1 MITFRQLSKS
11 LMTVERSFMP
21 DEPQPDIAAI
31 FKALSDPTRLAVF
44 QCIRC
49 CGPTCGYD
57 TESGKCCNAEGDCEC
72 AEGVTACCI
81 RCTVPCA
88 PSTLTHHLNEL
99 RAAGLITTEREGR
112 VVRCYV
118 QHKTL
123 ARIGAFVS
131 GK

>member
-1 MITFRQLSKS
+1 MAL
-11 LMTVERSFMP
+11 
-21 DEPQPDIAAI
+21 EPVPNLAAL

-57 TESGKCCNAEGDCEC
+57 TASGACCNAAEGDCDC
-72 AEGVTACCI
+72 ASGGGVTACRI
-81 RCTVPCA
+81 RCQVPCA

-99 RAAGLITTEREGR
+99 RAAGLITTERRGR
-112 VVRCYV
+112 IVACRVRPEALV
-118 QHKTL
+118 HI
-123 ARIGAFVS
+123 AAFVS

>member
-1 MITFRQLSKS
+1 MDKETPPEL
-11 LMTVERSFMP
+11 
-21 DEPQPDIAAI
+21 AAI

-57 TESGKCCNAEGDCEC
+57 TETGSCCGEC
-72 AEGVTACCI
+72 DGITACRI
-81 RCTVPCA
+81 RCQVPCA

-112 VVRCYV
+112 VVRCRV
-118 QHKTL
+118 RPEALQPI
-123 ARIGAFVS
+123 AAFVS

>member
-1 MITFRQLSKS
+1 
-11 LMTVERSFMP
+11 MP
-21 DEPQPDIAAI
+21 NEPQPDIAAI

-49 CGPTCGYD
+49 CGPDCGYD
-57 TESGKCCNAEGDCEC
+57 TEKGTCCNAEGDCDC
-72 AEGVTACCI
+72 ANGVTACAI

-112 VVRCYV
+112 IVRCRIRPEA
-118 QHKTL
+118 L
-123 ARIGAFVS
+123 ARIGAFIT

>member
-1 MITFRQLSKS
+1 
-11 LMTVERSFMP
+11 MP
-21 DEPQPDIAAI
+21 DTSQQPDIAAI
-31 FKALSDPTRLAVF
+31 FKALADPTRLAVF

-57 TESGKCCNAEGDCEC
+57 TEQGTCCNAECDCT
-72 AEGVTACCI
+72 AGGVTACRI

-99 RAAGLITTEREGR
+99 KAAGLITTEREGR
-112 VVRCYV
+112 IVRCRV
-118 QHKTL
+118 RPEAL
-123 ARIGAFVS
+123 AQIGAFVS

>member
-1 MITFRQLSKS
+1 
-11 LMTVERSFMP
+11 MP
-21 DEPQPDIAAI
+21 EEPAVDLVAI

-57 TESGKCCNAEGDCEC
+57 MESGTCCGGCD
-72 AEGVTACCI
+72 GVTACRI
-81 RCTVPCA
+81 RCQVPCA

-99 RAAGLITTEREGR
+99 RAAGLIETERRGR
-112 VVRCYV
+112 VTHCRVRPE
-118 QHKTL
+118 
-123 ARIGAFVS
+123 AFRQIAAFIS

>member
-1 MITFRQLSKS
+1 
-11 LMTVERSFMP
+11 MP
-21 DEPQPDIAAI
+21 EAETLPDLAAI

-49 CGPTCGYD
+49 CGPNCGYD
-57 TESGKCCNAEGDCEC
+57 TESGACCGPSDAPVSC
-72 AEGVTACCI
+72 AACDGITACRI
-81 RCTVPCA
+81 RCQVPCA

-112 VVRCYV
+112 VVRCRV
-118 QHKTL
+118 RPDALRHV
-123 ARIGAFVS
+123 AAFAV

>member
-1 MITFRQLSKS
+1 MSEESVPS
-11 LMTVERSFMP
+11 L
-21 DEPQPDIAAI
+21 AAI

-57 TESGKCCNAEGDCEC
+57 TETGKCCNAAAAACDC
-72 AEGVTACCI
+72 ADGVTACRI

-88 PSTLTHHLNEL
+88 PSTLSHHLNEL
-99 RAAGLITTEREGR
+99 RAAGLITTERRGR
-112 VVRCYV
+112 IVACYV
-118 QHKTL
+118 RPEALVHI
-123 ARIGAFVS
+123 AAFIS